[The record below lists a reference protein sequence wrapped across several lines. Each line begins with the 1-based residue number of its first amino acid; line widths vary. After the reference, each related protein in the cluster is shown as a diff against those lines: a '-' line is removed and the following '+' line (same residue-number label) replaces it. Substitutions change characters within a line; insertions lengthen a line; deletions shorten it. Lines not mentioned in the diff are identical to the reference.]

1 MRRKP
6 SSAADCFATRPDDR
20 RELDE
25 LPFEQI
31 GLSRGGPEPA
41 GNGDHAIRV
50 RAVASRVQ
58 AFGEQVER
66 RQNPADAGEHAAV
79 GVCSYQEAIKLCL
92 K

>member
-1 MRRKP
+1 MRHKP
-6 SSAADCFATRPDDR
+6 SSADDWFATHTDDR

-50 RAVASRVQ
+50 RAVTTRVQ
-58 AFGEQVER
+58 ALGKQVER
-66 RQNPADAGEHAAV
+66 RQNSADAGDDTSV
-79 GVCSYQEAIKLCL
+79 GVCSYQEAVKLCL